1 LTRGFIGYQRRISGK
16 GPPIPAT
23 ILGERNNTA
32 RSRVRVVHRGVRHA
46 RSEGGEG
53 AAGAAR
59 DMSKARKWLEAIGLT
74 QYAGAFEAN
83 YLDID
88 LLGKLTTKC

>member
-1 LTRGFIGYQRRISGK
+1 
-16 GPPIPAT
+16 
-23 ILGERNNTA
+23 
-32 RSRVRVVHRGVRHA
+32 
-46 RSEGGEG
+46 
-53 AAGAAR
+53 
-59 DMSKARKWLEAIGLT
+59 MSKARKWLEAIGLT